1 MSEPI
6 KICIQRAETR
16 QEWDSMQDDYINRAI
31 AAAARI
37 EELEKYQSI
46 HAQCDKVSLELEAK
60 LVKQLSA
67 AHNRI
72 KKLEAALREI
82 TSVSKV
88 MAKSENMAQA
98 LTTLLSSHRKIAL
111 AALEEKND

>member
-16 QEWDSMQDDYINRAI
+16 QEWDAMQDDYINRAI

-60 LVKQLSA
+60 LVKQLGA
-67 AHNRI
+67 AHKRI
-72 KKLEAALREI
+72 EKLEDELHHCFHRINELQAALRRLI
-82 TSVSKV
+82 DYGMVSPQDL
-88 MAKSENMAQA
+88 ERAQ
-98 LTTLLSSHRKIAL
+98 K
-111 AALEEKND
+111 ALEGKND